1 MATQDTTTTS
11 ELKSFTPPGRDIVL
25 IHGLWLTPLSWDNW
39 IKRFNDR
46 GYNVIAPAWP
56 GLEERTIED
65 IRKDPTLLRGLG
77 VEEIVN
83 HYDKIIRSLAKP
95 PIIMGHSMGGL
106 ITQLLLDRGLG
117 CAGVAIDS
125 VQTRGVLNLPF
136 STIKVS
142 WPVLSN
148 PLDINGIT
156 ELTLEQFQ
164 YGFTNTLNEEESRK
178 AFEKY
183 SIPGP
188 KRALLQ
194 AALANF
200 NPNAV
205 TKVNYE
211 NINRAP
217 LLFVASGKDHT
228 IPASI
233 NKENASRYKTTTI
246 TDYREFPE
254 RTHYTFAEDGWE
266 EVADFCLNWS
276 VDQTD
281 MFESQPIHH

>member
-1 MATQDTTTTS
+1 MATQETSNTS
-11 ELKSFTPPGRDIVL
+11 ELKNFTPPGRDIVL
-25 IHGLWLTPLSWDNW
+25 IHGLWLTPLCWENW
-39 IKRFNDR
+39 IKRFNEH

-56 GLEERTIED
+56 GLEDRTIDD

-83 HYDKIIRSLAKP
+83 HYDKIIRSLSRA

-117 CAGVAIDS
+117 CSGVAIDS
-125 VQTRGVLNLPF
+125 VQTRGVLNLPL
-136 STIKVS
+136 STIRVA
-142 WPVLSN
+142 WPILSN
-148 PLDINGIT
+148 PLDTNGIT
-156 ELTLEQFQ
+156 ELTLEQFRFA
-164 YGFTNTLNEEESRK
+164 FTNNLSEEESREV
-178 AFEKY
+178 FEKF

-188 KRALLQ
+188 KRPLLQ
-194 AALANF
+194 AAFANF

-217 LLFVASGKDHT
+217 LLFVASGNDHT
-228 IPASI
+228 VPASI
-233 NKENASRYKTTTI
+233 NKENANRYKTTTI

-254 RTHYTFAEDGWE
+254 RTHYTFGETGWE
-266 EVADFCLNWS
+266 EVADFCLNWA

-281 MFESQPIHH
+281 MFESQAVLH